1 MSGDYAT
8 QYSNANSIF
17 GAATRDYW
25 NNRGELSALINAVK
39 QQCGDAAAR
48 GYTSTSFV
56 FSYLYDVVDPTIAT
70 QEPEV
75 IVVGSDAHGK
85 SLLAVVLAQLRR
97 EQLVCEVA
105 SSTLDYYKDARLRKI
120 PITITWNAY

>member
-56 FSYLYDVVDPTIAT
+56 FSYLYDVDDSAPVKPD
-70 QEPEV
+70 V
-75 IVVGSDAHGK
+75 IVVASDSHGK
-85 SLLAVVLAQLRR
+85 SLLAVLLAQLRR
-97 EQLVCEVA
+97 EQLVCEVDA
-105 SSTLDYYKDARLRKI
+105 GSTLNRSVAARLRKI